1 MIPERHVR
9 VEAIAWLAAI
19 VPFVAANAAYLISAS
34 ADLVPW
40 CVPYLEGCASV
51 SRAAR
56 TGIASPVFRGLM
68 LPQAMILV
76 LYWWLCAEWL
86 RGFAP
91 QRVVARRAILV
102 LGVTSA
108 LFLIL
113 YATYLGVSGDFYQW
127 MRRYGITLHFASTV
141 LAQLLLTWVLVRDA
155 RLPEWIRHGKLGL
168 CGAMLVL
175 GLASIPLQH
184 FMPGRESVTNAL
196 EWSYSVL
203 MLAFFP
209 LTGEAWRLSGFKLRL
224 ELDA

>member
-9 VEAIAWLAAI
+9 VETIAWAAAI
-19 VPFVAANAAYLISAS
+19 VPLAAANAAYLISAS
-34 ADLVPW
+34 AELVPW
-40 CVPYLEGCASV
+40 CFPYLEGCTSV

-56 TGIASPVFRGLM
+56 TGIASPIFRGLM

-91 QRVVARRAILV
+91 QYVAMRRAILV
-102 LGVTSA
+102 LGVTAA
-108 LFLIL
+108 LFLVL
-113 YATYLGVSGDFYQW
+113 YATYLGVTGAFYQW
-127 MRRYGITLHFASTV
+127 MRRYGITVHFSATL
-141 LAQLLLTWVLVRDA
+141 LAQLLLTWAVARDL
-155 RLPEWIRHGKLGL
+155 RLPQWIRHGKLGL

-175 GLASIPLQH
+175 GAASIPLQH
-184 FMPGRESVTNAL
+184 LMPDTGAVNAI

-209 LTGEAWRLSGFKLRL
+209 LTGEAWRLSSFRLRL
-224 ELDA
+224 ELDP

>member
-40 CVPYLEGCASV
+40 CFPYLEGCTSV

-102 LGVTSA
+102 LGVISA

-184 FMPGRESVTNAL
+184 QWPGRESATNAL